1 MTISTPRD
9 ANRIPMLIATL
20 DTDGVT
26 PVSVGVE
33 PINHGLRVSNGTT
46 GTSFTQTT
54 SQRDANRISAIWGVS
69 SADGVTPIY
78 IACDSSGKLLIK
90 ST

>member
-9 ANRIPMLIATL
+9 NNRIPTVMGTL
-20 DTDGVT
+20 NTDGVT
-26 PVSVGVE
+26 PVSIAAN
-33 PINHGLRVSNGTT
+33 PTNHGVKIMDGTT
-46 GTSFTQTT
+46 GSGF
-54 SQRDANRISAIWGVS
+54 SSSSAARDANRVPVLWGVS

-78 IACDSSGKLLIK
+78 IAVDSSGNILTK